1 MNDKL
6 VAKTAAYVR
15 KKIYSNPSGSDWYH
29 IERVLDLARRI
40 QAVEG
45 GDLEIIELSVLLHDF
60 RSYKHHN
67 FDEKKGMLALT
78 GMMDVLDI
86 PEETQEAIH
95 GIIVSSQYLGEDTK
109 KAKTLEGKIVQDAD
123 WLDALGAIGIARTFA
138 AGGHIDR
145 MMHDPHKKPRK
156 YITKDDYLYR
166 KTDSTSLNY
175 FYEKLL
181 KLPALMNTATAKE
194 LAVGRERFL
203 RLFIDE
209 FLAEWKGQK

>member
-1 MNDKL
+1 
-6 VAKTAAYVR
+6 
-15 KKIYSNPSGSDWYH
+15 
-29 IERVLDLARRI
+29 
-40 QAVEG
+40 
-45 GDLEIIELSVLLHDF
+45 
-60 RSYKHHN
+60 
-67 FDEKKGMLALT
+67 
-78 GMMDVLDI
+78 
-86 PEETQEAIH
+86 
-95 GIIVSSQYLGEDTK
+95 
-109 KAKTLEGKIVQDAD
+109 
-123 WLDALGAIGIARTFA
+123 
-138 AGGHIDR
+138 